1 MANAAVKADLAKM
14 GRKVLLVEGID
25 DWHNFGHLIL
35 ASIGS
40 LPTCE
45 MGHCDNDEGVLD
57 RLTAM
62 TEGSRRTQTVLG
74 AVLDA
79 DRGKPEVPG
88 DTGIQH
94 RIRTLQG
101 RLGAYYQIP
110 ESFPVEGLILPPKAE
125 KDRDRLPI
133 LGIWLMP
140 DNERDGIFEDLLRAA
155 MTPKSEGYIADVVD
169 KAKAEG
175 VASFIE
181 VQRSKAIVKTHI
193 AWQDPD
199 KKNVGEAIGKHF
211 ENLAPACG
219 PFLKWL
225 EMLFGEPVA

>member
-1 MANAAVKADLAKM
+1 
-14 GRKVLLVEGID
+14 
-25 DWHNFGHLIL
+25 
-35 ASIGS
+35 
-40 LPTCE
+40 
-45 MGHCDNDEGVLD
+45 
-57 RLTAM
+57 
-62 TEGSRRTQTVLG
+62 
-74 AVLDA
+74 
-79 DRGKPEVPG
+79 
-88 DTGIQH
+88 
-94 RIRTLQG
+94 
-101 RLGAYYQIP
+101 
-110 ESFPVEGLILPPKAE
+110 
-125 KDRDRLPI
+125 
-133 LGIWLMP
+133 MP